1 MRAPGTMKLSCS
13 FGLPQIVVAFV
24 GHGTRP
30 EFGSGADQCKSAGCG
45 LAPEALQKR

>member
-1 MRAPGTMKLSCS
+1 MRAPGTMKMSCS

-24 GHGTRP
+24 GHGTP